1 MYMRIQGLDTM
12 LNSLGPKSVEYLAY
26 EELNS
31 VIRSALTKKKL
42 SEVCIDGL
50 SPKKIVKKLNKM
62 HKAIY
67 TRFIE
72 NKEFEFS
79 EVFANG
85 GITFLLETLNSYG
98 EITKKYIRDKLD
110 NYVIV
115 PFSKHQHWHMPIVGF
130 RDVFKLKNEGISKDH
145 EKFRRKFYGKT
156 VKKGKWRV
164 KNLEEALKTII
175 AKPEWGIKLRRDIE
189 RPYILP
195 AGNWFRGYGQKGIC
209 FFDPKTIEPIKV
221 KCAPNSQ
228 YKETIAGKI
237 IDFSV
242 YYSSKSSKNKYLL
255 QCPINITSMN
265 ERVRVLL
272 GSIKKDSA
280 KTNAWIKHLEDIG
293 IPEDALNILKTG
305 FNLNVRANLKTRM
318 KLLMV
323 LWLEYR
329 NSWIEFEEWVGK
341 NFNKFEFQKVMDS
354 SSHNLFQ
361 YNSKTKKWLFGGKE
375 VLPAFITLYSGKNR
389 FRQDWKKFANLFPSA
404 NMLFNV
410 YINELEKGFQNL
422 IIKKVKR
429 KKNTVSTII
438 ANWDVL

>member
-1 MYMRIQGLDTM
+1 
-12 LNSLGPKSVEYLAY
+12 
-26 EELNS
+26 
-31 VIRSALTKKKL
+31 
-42 SEVCIDGL
+42 
-50 SPKKIVKKLNKM
+50 
-62 HKAIY
+62 
-67 TRFIE
+67 
-72 NKEFEFS
+72 
-79 EVFANG
+79 
-85 GITFLLETLNSYG
+85 
-98 EITKKYIRDKLD
+98 
-110 NYVIV
+110 
-115 PFSKHQHWHMPIVGF
+115 
-130 RDVFKLKNEGISKDH
+130 
-145 EKFRRKFYGKT
+145 

-164 KNLEEALKTII
+164 KNLNEALKTII
-175 AKPEWGIKLRRDIE
+175 AKPEWGIKLRRDIG

-195 AGNWFRGYGQKGIC
+195 AGNWLRDYGQKGIC
-209 FFDPKTIEPIKV
+209 FFDPKTMEPIKV
-221 KCAPNSQ
+221 KGAPNSQ
-228 YKETIAGKI
+228 SKETIAGKI

-255 QCPINITSMN
+255 QCPINITTMN

-280 KTNAWIKHLEDIG
+280 KTNAWIKHLGDIG

-305 FNLNVRANLKTRM
+305 FNFNVRVNLKTRM

-341 NFNKFEFQKVMDS
+341 NFNKFEFQRVMDS

-361 YNSKTKKWLFGGKE
+361 YDSKTKKWLFEGKE
-375 VLPAFITLYSGKNR
+375 VLPAFITLFSGKNR

-410 YINELEKGFQNL
+410 YIGELEKVFQNL